1 MCSEPGFGAS
11 VSSSLTTTGAGS
23 PSSWEDVRR
32 ELSNDQVKSIHEML
46 WPKDT
51 NIADLLPRPDRRV
64 FRAVYM
70 GFIDLRTI
78 VMSVISTLAYFD
90 EIVILNPFPNP
101 VYINPTQSPAQHKS
115 QTLKNVSVLLT
126 LQPFIDAGIVHFVP
140 DPMEFNADFRR
151 AMMVMI
157 EKRRANWKPKR
168 EEMQL
173 GETLVRDEFEH
184 WMLRLPEDEL
194 RRIVRESQPDIDAE
208 LLERTIE
215 YMKEQLT
222 NDPLALLQP
231 QDTRCA
237 GATPHP
243 RTLRCNSAWSSSPS
257 RLLPLSWNTYPTAMA
272 NSSSLWKGTNC

>member
-157 EKRRANWKPKR
+157 EKRRAQLEAEARRDATRGDLGWCRLELSGLGKR
-168 EEMQL
+168 WSSFWRKSSNRKAS
-173 GETLVRDEFEH
+173 GYSGGF
-184 WMLRLPEDEL
+184 EL
-194 RRIVRESQPDIDAE
+194 RAFLEFMNAYAQETVTHASTIGPTPCPDRPV
-208 LLERTIE
+208 LRSRH
-215 YMKEQLT
+215 T
-222 NDPLALLQP
+222 NWL
-231 QDTRCA
+231 
-237 GATPHP
+237 
-243 RTLRCNSAWSSSPS
+243 PS
-257 RLLPLSWNTYPTAMA
+257 RFPE
-272 NSSSLWKGTNC
+272 GR